1 MAGLPRAS
9 ATLLEYTRLNHNKV
23 EPIPLN
29 RHIACDSNHNSAE
42 LVRLTNMTEH
52 TSPALHT
59 SPTLDL
65 VGFDSL
71 LTDSERSTRDALSK
85 YGTRQLRPHIAEWF
99 DQGTL
104 PARDLMKE
112 FGDLGV
118 LGMHLEEYGCP
129 GGSAVEYGLACM
141 EVEAVDSGLR
151 SMVSVQGSLA
161 MFAIYR
167 WGSEEQ
173 KEQYLPRMAAGELMG
188 CFGLTEP
195 GAGSD
200 VASMQMHAKRT
211 GDEWVLNGTKMWI
224 TNSPVADVLV
234 VWARTEDGHAG
245 FIVERGTPG
254 LSTPK
259 IDRKLSLRASLT
271 GEIVL
276 DDCRISDAQRLPE
289 VNSLRGP
296 LTCLNEA
303 RYGITWGAL
312 GAARDSLQTAL
323 QYAGKRPVFGRPLS
337 SFQLTQEKLSDMA
350 VELNKSLLL
359 ALQLGR
365 LKDRGELKPHQISAG
380 KLNSTRVALDIAREC
395 RTILGAAGITT
406 EFSPLRHANNL
417 ESVLTY
423 EGTAE
428 MHQLIIGQAMTGQ
441 AAFR

>member
-1 MAGLPRAS
+1 MPAHQFI
-9 ATLLEYTRLNHNKV
+9 N
-23 EPIPLN
+23 
-29 RHIACDSNHNSAE
+29 NSA
-42 LVRLTNMTEH
+42 
-52 TSPALHT
+52 
-59 SPTLDL
+59 LDL
-65 VGFDSL
+65 AGFDSL
-71 LTDSERSTRDALSK
+71 LTDSEVSTRQAIQEF
-85 YGTRQLRPHIAEWF
+85 GARQLRPRIGQWF
-99 DQGTL
+99 DSGEPPTEE
-104 PARDLMKE
+104 LMGQ
-112 FGDLGV
+112 FGQLDV
-118 LGMHLEEYGCP
+118 LGMHLEGYGCP

-141 EVEAVDSGLR
+141 EIEAVDSGLR

-161 MFAIYR
+161 MFAIHH

-173 KEQYLPRMAAGELMG
+173 KEKYLPNLATGELVG

-200 VASMQMHAKRT
+200 VASMQMHAKRE
-211 GDEWVLNGTKMWI
+211 GNGWVLNGSKMWI
-224 TNSPVADVLV
+224 TNSPIADVLV

-254 LSTPK
+254 LHTPE
-259 IDRKLSLRASLT
+259 IHHKLSLRASKT

-276 DDCRISDAQRLPE
+276 DDCRISDAQRLPK

-303 RYGITWGAL
+303 RYGIIWGAL

-323 QYAGKRPVFGRPLS
+323 EYTAERPVFGRPLS
-337 SFQLTQEKLSDMA
+337 SFQLTQAKLADMV
-350 VELNKSLLL
+350 VELNKSMLL

-365 LKDRGELKPHQISAG
+365 LKDRGELRPHHISAG

-395 RTILGAAGITT
+395 RTLLGAAGITT
-406 EFSPLRHANNL
+406 EYSPMRHANNL

-428 MHQLIIGQAMTGQ
+428 MHQLIIGQAITGE